1 VLGGI
6 QSLAYLLQ
14 KLDIERY
21 FEAEKTGSFCLLI
34 LGALACAV
42 ACVLGLWLKSKWS
55 IGLAIP
61 LAVIG
66 VVQLAVGAHVM
77 RSVDK
82 LRTDAVYAFDLDPNY
97 LRNQEVPRMTK
108 VMNNFVYYKNLEIG
122 IFIMGVVIMWIS
134 PLINSNN
141 LWNGLAWGM
150 CIQSCIL
157 LVFDFLAAQRA
168 ETYLESIQNWLQ
180 R

>member
-1 VLGGI
+1 M
-6 QSLAYLLQ
+6 
-14 KLDIERY
+14 
-21 FEAEKTGSFCLLI
+21 
-34 LGALACAV
+34 
-42 ACVLGLWLKSKWS
+42 
-55 IGLAIP
+55 P

-77 RSVDK
+77 RSADK

-97 LRNQEVPRMTK
+97 LRNQEVPRMTRVTK
-108 VMNNFVYYKNLEIG
+108 NFVYYTYLEIG

-134 PLINSNN
+134 PSLNANN

-150 CIQSCIL
+150 CIQAFIL
-157 LVFDFLAAQRA
+157 LVFDFLAAKRA